1 MLCIPEAMAV
11 ALKLEQQSEREVTGA
26 DGRTMR
32 VPYVGQ

>member
-11 ALKLEQQSEREVTGA
+11 ALKLEQQSEREVTVA